1 MNAPSKSFARAFAV
15 PGALAALTAVG
26 LLTALL
32 GVGEWTSW
40 IALTVPIGLTCY
52 CMARGRLA

>member
-1 MNAPSKSFARAFAV
+1 MSAPPRSFVRVFAI
-15 PGALAALTAVG
+15 PSALAALTTLG

-40 IALTVPIGLTCY
+40 LALTVPIALTFY
-52 CMARGRLA
+52 CLARGRLA

>member
-1 MNAPSKSFARAFAV
+1 MNAPPKSFARAFAF
-15 PGALAALTAVG
+15 PSALAALTAVG

-40 IALTVPIGLTCY
+40 IALAVPIALTLY